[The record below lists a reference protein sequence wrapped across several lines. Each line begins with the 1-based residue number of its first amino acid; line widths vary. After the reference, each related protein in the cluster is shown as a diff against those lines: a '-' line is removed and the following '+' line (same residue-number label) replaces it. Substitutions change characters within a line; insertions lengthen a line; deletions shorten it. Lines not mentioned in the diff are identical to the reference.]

1 MTKIVFLISEEG
13 LDFSIN
19 NAEIVICLEGKKV
32 SFHLMLQLQKKNKN
46 KCIKDVYIKKND
58 MKLEKKP
65 KNNNSITLRI
75 RKLFLE
81 KRHTSDSRKENTNN
95 STGISI

>member
-32 SFHLMLQLQKKNKN
+32 SFHLMLQLQKKKTKTNVLKM
-46 KCIKDVYIKKND
+46 YTLKK
-58 MKLEKKP
+58 M
-65 KNNNSITLRI
+65 I
-75 RKLFLE
+75 
-81 KRHTSDSRKENTNN
+81 
-95 STGISI
+95 